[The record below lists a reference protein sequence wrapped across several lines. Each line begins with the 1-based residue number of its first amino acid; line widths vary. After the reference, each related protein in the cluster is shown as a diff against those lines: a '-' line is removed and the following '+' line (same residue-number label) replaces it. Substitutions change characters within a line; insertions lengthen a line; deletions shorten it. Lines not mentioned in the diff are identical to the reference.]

1 MFQPACQSRSPTHPD
16 EDGIVVGLVERARAG
31 DQAAFTALFERYN
44 ARICR
49 YLARLVLDEDLGRDL
64 AQDTFLAAWRGIG
77 GIQDATR
84 FGPWLYGIATNLA
97 RSQLRRARLIRWLPW
112 ADIGR
117 HTGEG
122 HLSMAGP
129 DEHAG
134 EAEYVALAMAKVS
147 PQCRACLL
155 LQAGEGYSQREVAR
169 LLGISEKS
177 VSAYT
182 SRGRQQF
189 RQAYQRLEGESENS
203 AKGGPL
209 S

>member
-1 MFQPACQSRSPTHPD
+1 
-16 EDGIVVGLVERARAG
+16 
-31 DQAAFTALFERYN
+31 
-44 ARICR
+44 
-49 YLARLVLDEDLGRDL
+49 
-64 AQDTFLAAWRGIG
+64 
-77 GIQDATR
+77 
-84 FGPWLYGIATNLA
+84 
-97 RSQLRRARLIRWLPW
+97 
-112 ADIGR
+112 
-117 HTGEG
+117 
-122 HLSMAGP
+122 MAGP

-155 LQAGEGYSQREVAR
+155 LQVGEGYSQREVAR

-209 S
+209 P